1 MAKKHI
7 SERELLISQINED
20 LQYAKGEKI
29 DEGWFDDLK
38 ANVSGGINGLKQGVK
53 NTGRRIANVGRTVK
67 QVGSNIN
74 QGARAAGNLAIG
86 NKEAALQN
94 VNNVKNATANNK
106 SIDNTVKNA
115 ASSAKVASYSKS
127 ILNTVGAYI
136 KAGGDVQEL
145 ISAIQELAPNNQNQ
159 QTQQNLS
166 PEEEM
171 GAQMTDKAIQDGIA
185 VESYNPYK
193 NSSRQLKMLNSI
205 Q

>member
-29 DEGWFDDLK
+29 DESWFDDLK

-67 QVGSNIN
+67 QVGSNIS

-106 SIDNTVKNA
+106 SIDNTAKNA

-159 QTQQNLS
+159 QSPS

-171 GAQMTDKAIQDGIA
+171 GSQMTDNAIQNGA
-185 VESYNPYK
+185 VMDSYNPYK

>member
-1 MAKKHI
+1 MSKRKI

-20 LQYAKGEKI
+20 LQYDKGEKI

-38 ANVSGGINGLKQGVK
+38 ANVSGGISGLKQGVK

-74 QGARAAGNLAIG
+74 QGARAAGNLAMG
-86 NKEAALQN
+86 NKEAAMQN

-106 SIDNTVKNA
+106 AIDNTVKNA
-115 ASSAKVASYSKS
+115 ASSAKVASYTKS

-136 KAGGDVQEL
+136 KAGGDVQKL

-159 QTQQNLS
+159 QNLS

-171 GAQMTDKAIQDGIA
+171 GGQMTDNAIQNGAIMD
-185 VESYNPYK
+185 SYNPYK
-193 NSSRQLKMLNSI
+193 NSDSQLRMLNSI
-205 Q
+205 K